1 MKSTELRIDEILKEK
16 GKSAYWLA
24 NELGMG
30 HGNMYK
36 YRKGQMQSIGFD
48 LLARMC
54 VALECTP
61 GELIVLV
68 DEKKEG
74 KKKAK
79 SKSQK

>member
-1 MKSTELRIDEILKEK
+1 MKKIRLGIDEVLEAK

-24 NELGMG
+24 KELGMG

-36 YRKGQMQSIGFD
+36 YRKGQMLSITFD

-54 VALECTP
+54 ELLECSP
-61 GELIVLV
+61 GDLLVLL
-68 DEKKEG
+68 DEKPVS

-79 SKSQK
+79 GKG

>member
-1 MKSTELRIDEILKEK
+1 MKRTELRIDEVLKEK

-54 VALECTP
+54 EALECTP
-61 GELIVLV
+61 GDLIVMT
-68 DEKKEG
+68 DEKKET
-74 KKKAK
+74 KKKTK
-79 SKSQK
+79 TKV